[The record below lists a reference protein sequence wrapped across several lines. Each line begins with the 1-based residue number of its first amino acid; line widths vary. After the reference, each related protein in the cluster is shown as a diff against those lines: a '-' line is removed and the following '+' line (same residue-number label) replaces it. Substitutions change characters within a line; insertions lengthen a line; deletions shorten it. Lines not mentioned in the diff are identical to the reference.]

1 MEKTA
6 QRRSALQKLHEW
18 SNVSGHAAEK
28 FFSPE
33 LKRVM
38 ESLRASD
45 DQIRANVVGDTI
57 GKAKPVQGAAP
68 LKELLKKAKSNLA
81 RREYM
86 SAVSDLSRFHKQMEA
101 VYTSILDLDR
111 SVEKV
116 HDEFLF
122 NGLGDEQ
129 KQYLSEM
136 KSRFAPKTSA
146 SEYELVK
153 AAGIADFLI
162 NIGTKRGRALA
173 MWEKRYPKAAEQL
186 KKDTRSLIDES
197 DSLLSTTL
205 ASLKEMGTAR
215 AARAVDD
222 YIGSANVIRK
232 KYENYDKLFRA
243 VYARSYQKFID
254 QLGEQKA
261 PAVEAPGA
269 KELGNQE
276 ISKKMEIPTSFGPSI
291 KTNVEEPSAAP
302 ATETVAPPTA
312 PAAPAPAPAL
322 TPSQQTLQLL
332 DQRALERDQSTAP
345 APQGKAPQPLK
356 VPVNTA
362 PIAEPPADPFA
373 PLPNA
378 KPLPPGVPIPKMN
391 HKKFYDSLQKMS
403 NESPLILAS
412 YIKKYASSIKSN
424 DPETAIKLL
433 NIVKSIRG

>member
-45 DQIRANVVGDTI
+45 DQIRANVVGDAI

-68 LKELLKKAKSNLA
+68 LKDLLKKAKSNLA

-101 VYTSILDLDR
+101 VYAAVLDLDR

-129 KQYLSEM
+129 KKYLSEM

-186 KKDTRSLIDES
+186 KKDTRSLVEES
-197 DSLLSTTL
+197 DSLLSATL
-205 ASLKEMGTAR
+205 ASLKAMGTAR

-222 YIGSANVIRK
+222 YIAAANVIKK
-232 KYENYDKLFRA
+232 KYEVYDKLFRA

-261 PAVEAPGA
+261 PAAEVPNS
-269 KELGNQE
+269 KELGSQE
-276 ISKKMEIPTSFGPSI
+276 VAPTPTSQSPATTLPTTTEQKPNPFL
-291 KTNVEEPSAAP
+291 TAP
-302 ATETVAPPTA
+302 APGQDPFKSPTEQTLSKLDQMAQERDLAA
-312 PAAPAPAPAL
+312 PAAPA
-322 TPSQQTLQLL
+322 SG
-332 DQRALERDQSTAP
+332 
-345 APQGKAPQPLK
+345 PQGIKPLPYQGPGTSAPSE
-356 VPVNTA
+356 T
-362 PIAEPPADPFA
+362 DPFA
-373 PLPNA
+373 PQINA
-378 KPLPPGVPIPKMN
+378 KPLPPGVPIPDVKT
-391 HKKFYDSLQKMS
+391 HKKFYESLEKMS

-412 YIKKYASSIKSN
+412 YIKKYAASIKSS
-424 DPETAIKLL
+424 DPKTSAKLL
-433 NIVKSIRG
+433 NIAKRIKG